1 MVSVGMQLYYIILYY
16 IILYYIILYYYFT
29 LFYYVLYFLFV
40 YIHVALT
47 SILYGSYGMSFL
59 ICYPFTKWVNI
70 HPIMLTI
77 SVLSTQDIQH
87 VGVLW
92 FLRLTEGRG

>member
-16 IILYYIILYYYFT
+16 IILYYIIISLYFIMYYI
-29 LFYYVLYFLFV
+29 FLFV
-40 YIHVALT
+40 YIHIALT